1 MESVAIAPADLTDA
15 SVLAVLEEHLRDMH
29 ATSPACSVHAL
40 DVTGLQQPDVSVWA
54 AVDGDEVLGTV
65 ALKEL
70 DPQHGE
76 LKSMRTVA
84 AARGRG
90 IGRLLLGHVVAEARA
105 RGYRRLSLETGSRD
119 FFLPARTL
127 YARAGFVETGPFAD
141 YVLDPESV
149 YMTMELEP

>member
-127 YARAGFVETGPFAD
+127 YARARFVETGPFAD

-149 YMTMELEP
+149 FMTMELEP